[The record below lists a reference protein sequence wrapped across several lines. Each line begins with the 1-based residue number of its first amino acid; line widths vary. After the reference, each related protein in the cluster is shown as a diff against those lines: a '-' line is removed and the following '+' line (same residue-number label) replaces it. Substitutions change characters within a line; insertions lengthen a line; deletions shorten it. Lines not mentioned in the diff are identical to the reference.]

1 MPADQE
7 AALVAALTALENL
20 SEGLRASTTRN
31 ARPAR
36 RRPPGPDQR

>member
-20 SEGLRASTTRN
+20 SEGLRASA
-31 ARPAR
+31 ARHP
-36 RRPPGPDQR
+36 RPDR